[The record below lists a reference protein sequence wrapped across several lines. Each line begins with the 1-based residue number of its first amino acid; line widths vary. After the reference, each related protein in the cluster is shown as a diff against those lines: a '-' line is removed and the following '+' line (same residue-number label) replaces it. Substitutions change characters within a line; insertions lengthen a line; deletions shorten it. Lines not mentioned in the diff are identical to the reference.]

1 MTITKEF
8 LDRCR
13 FDYDAFADYLN
24 IRHGHVCVREHEK
37 GMKAK
42 KYAMLAA
49 ALMQI
54 AVLCLK
60 AGKYVAASK
69 LVGMAHY
76 ASRQAVACSN
86 LERCL
91 KRCESILNGEVTK

>member
-8 LDRCR
+8 LDRFQ
-13 FDYDAFADYLN
+13 FDFKKFSDYLN
-24 IRHGHVCVREHEK
+24 IRYGHVAVRVYEK

-42 KYAMLAA
+42 KYAILAA

-60 AGKYVAASK
+60 AGKYVSASK
-69 LVGMAHY
+69 IIGMAHF
-76 ASRQAVACSN
+76 ASRQAVGCSN
-86 LERCL
+86 LDKCL
-91 KRCESILNGEVTK
+91 KRCESILNGEETK